1 MGVADQGPRLAAL
14 EQALAAARFAQ
25 TDPTKAQRLARSA
38 VRAAPGDAEV
48 AAAAERALGMAA
60 ATRGDLTRAA
70 AQLRRSAEI
79 AEAAN
84 LPTRSGEAHGT
95 LAYVLLLM
103 GGAESALRELDRAEA
118 TAPQGL
124 AAARLHMQRGL
135 VLEEMH
141 RLDEAAA
148 SLDLAV
154 ATVHRAG
161 SDDLLEG
168 DARTNRAIV
177 RTSLTDWDGA
187 TEDLRRAEVLYTR
200 NDHAGRTAVVH
211 HNRGNL
217 EARRGDLPAAL
228 AAFDEAAT
236 RYRQAGLHPGLLS
249 VERAEALLSAGLVV
263 EARQAAEVAV
273 AEFAQQRNAVDL
285 VQARLVL
292 AEAALLGNDTV
303 AARRESELARRAAQR
318 QGRPHWAALAGYL
331 LLRVRWLDGERT
343 RASLTAARRTAAE
356 LGNAGWTVQ
365 YLDARL
371 VAARIALDLGRPDEA
386 RRELEQVGSARRSG
400 PAELRARAWYAEAIL
415 RRSDGD
421 RAGAAA
427 AVRSGL
433 TILYEF
439 QAGLGATDMRAH
451 AATHAA
457 ELARLGLEL
466 AVESRRAESIF
477 AAAER
482 GRGGALRFRSARPP
496 DDTGLVAD
504 LAELREV
511 VTEMR
516 SGRGVTGALLARR
529 TAIEERIRDRA
540 RHAVGSSGAH
550 EHPTGSQLHEAL
562 RDSRLVEYLDL
573 DGEVLAVVIARGR
586 FAFRRLGRLADAARA
601 VAALRAG
608 LHWLVSASGSERSSA
623 AMIDLVHRSAQ
634 ELDEML
640 LAPVL
645 AQGDDTPLVIVPTGA
660 LHTLPWS
667 ALPSCTRRAVSIA
680 PSAALWHRAAT
691 DVRISAGLPVL
702 AYGPGLHHA
711 AAEVAAVA
719 RVYDNAIRLGG
730 KRASVSAVVAALDG
744 AGVAHLASHGSFR
757 SDNPMFSELRFA
769 DGPLTIYDLE
779 GMAAPPRQ
787 VVLASC
793 ESGLSQVHT
802 GDELIG
808 LSAALLALGSVNL
821 VAAVVPVPDKASRTL
836 MVRFHRHLAAGRTA
850 AAALADAR
858 RDTTGAG
865 ATPAAL
871 AAAAGFVCF
880 GAG

>member
-1 MGVADQGPRLAAL
+1 MGVTGQGPRSVALA
-14 EQALAAARFAQ
+14 QALAAAGFAQ
-25 TDPTKAQRLARSA
+25 TDPAKAQRLARSA
-38 VRAAPGDAEV
+38 LAAAADDAEV

-60 ATRGDLTRAA
+60 ATRGDLAGAA

-84 LPTRSGEAHGT
+84 LPTRSGEARGT

-103 GGAESALRELDRAEA
+103 GGAEGALRELDRAEA
-118 TAPQGL
+118 TAPMGL

-141 RLDEAAA
+141 RLDEAAT
-148 SLDLAV
+148 SLDLAL
-154 ATVHRAG
+154 ATLHSVG
-161 SDDLLEG
+161 GDDLLEG

-177 RTSLTDWDGA
+177 RTSLADWDGA
-187 TEDLRRAEVLYTR
+187 TEDLHRAEVLYTHT
-200 NDHAGRTAVVH
+200 DHPGRTAMVH

-228 AAFDEAAT
+228 AAFDEAAG

-273 AEFAQQRNAVDL
+273 TEFAQQRNAVDL

-292 AEAALLGNDTV
+292 AEAALLGNDLA
-303 AARRESELARRAAQR
+303 AARRESRLARRAARR

-331 LLRVRWLDGERT
+331 LLRVRWLDGDRT
-343 RASLTAARRTAAE
+343 RASLAAARRTVEE
-356 LGNAGWTVQ
+356 LGNAGWAVQ
-365 YLDARL
+365 SLDARL
-371 VAARIALDLGRPDEA
+371 VAARIALGLGRPDEA

-415 RRSDGD
+415 RRSVGD

-433 TILYEF
+433 KILDQF

-457 ELARLGLEL
+457 ELARLGLQL
-466 AVESRRAESIF
+466 AVESRRARSIF

-482 GRGGALRFRSARPP
+482 GRAGALRFRSARPP
-496 DDTGLVAD
+496 DDAGLVAD
-504 LAELREV
+504 LAELREL
-511 VTEMR
+511 VTELR
-516 SGRGVTGALLARR
+516 SGRGVTGPLLARR
-529 TAIEERIRDRA
+529 TAIENTIRDRA
-540 RHAVGSSGAH
+540 RHAAGSSGTPG
-550 EHPTGSQLHEAL
+550 HPTGSQLVAAL
-562 RDSRLVEYLDL
+562 RDSTLVEYLDL
-573 DGEVLAVVIARGR
+573 DGELLAVVIAGGR
-586 FAFRRLGRLADAARA
+586 FAFRPLGRVADAERA
-601 VAALRAG
+601 VDALRAG
-608 LHWLVSASGSERSSA
+608 LHWLAHASGSGRSLA
-623 AMIDLVHRSAQ
+623 AMIDLVDRSAR
-634 ELDEML
+634 ELDEL
-640 LAPVL
+640 LLGPVL
-645 AQGDDTPLVIVPTGA
+645 ADGDEAPLVVVPAGA

-667 ALPSCTRRAVSIA
+667 ALPSCTGRAVSIA

-691 DVRISAGLPVL
+691 DLRISAGPPVL
-702 AYGPGLHHA
+702 AYGPGLRHA
-711 AAEVAAVA
+711 AAEVAAIA
-719 RVYDNAIRLGG
+719 RVYDNAICLGG
-730 KRASVSAVVAALDG
+730 RRARVAAVLAALDG
-744 AGVAHLASHGSFR
+744 AGVAHLATHGSFR

-779 GMAAPPRQ
+779 RLAAPPRH

-793 ESGLSQVHT
+793 DSGLSQVHS

-821 VAAVVPVPDKASRTL
+821 IAAVVPVPDEASRTL

-865 ATPAAL
+865 APPAAM
-871 AAAAGFVCF
+871 AAAAGFLCL